1 MIRKWRYKMEIN
13 GKTTICAVIGDPIG
27 HTMSPTMH
35 NAAYRALGLNFAY
48 VAFHVKNVRQAVQG
62 VLGLGIRG
70 LSVTIPHKIEIMQYM
85 DETSPL
91 ARKIGAMNT
100 VINDNGRLLGTNTD
114 AHGTLKAI
122 ETLGDPNGKNVV
134 ILGVGGS
141 ARAAA
146 FALACERNPSKLV
159 LAARNA
165 DKAQTLACEIA
176 QHTSVPLH
184 TVSFG
189 PTDLAPVFEQ
199 ADFIINTT
207 PVGMSPKVEECLIP
221 EELFSPRHAVFDMIY
236 NPAETLLL
244 RRAKARGAQVVNG
257 VPMFVHQGAE
267 QFRLWTGHE
276 PPIAAMQEA
285 VEKALGHR

>member
-1 MIRKWRYKMEIN
+1 MEIN

-35 NAAYRALGLNFAY
+35 NAAYRTLELNY
-48 VAFHVKNVRQAVQG
+48 VYIAFHVKDVRQAAQG

-70 LSVTIPHKIEIMQYM
+70 VSVTIPHKITMMEYM
-85 DETSPL
+85 DEISPL
-91 ARKIGAMNT
+91 AQKIGAMNT
-100 VINDNGRLLGTNTD
+100 VTNENGRLLGTNTD
-114 AHGTLKAI
+114 AYGTLKAI
-122 ETLGDPNGKNVV
+122 ETLGDPNGKSVV

-146 FALACERNPSKLV
+146 FALACERQPNEIT

-165 DKAQTLACEIA
+165 EKANALAQEIM
-176 QHTSVPLH
+176 QHTSVPLR
-184 TVSFG
+184 TVSFE
-189 PTDLAPVFEQ
+189 PAELAPVFAR
-199 ADFIINTT
+199 ADFIVNTT

-244 RRAKARGAQVVNG
+244 RRAKERGARTVNG

-267 QFRLWTGHE
+267 QFRLWTGCE
-276 PPIAAMQEA
+276 PPIAVMQEA